1 MLKRKDLAK
10 EFSLIVQQEIKNHN
24 DQLLATN
31 IALNK
36 FNVKLDEFSC
46 SLSRELDQIKSD
58 IVSETKDRFRVFGTL
73 DSRFCVFRNNLCSK
87 VSTIQSTVNQIV
99 NDVAKLI
106 ITKLDKSAISKIEE
120 DIGNLGERIYQNFI
134 GVQNQISIDNKRFE
148 KKLIA
153 LEEKM
158 RSEFRESPDHTKNME
173 DHLLQKIEEHA
184 INNSCLVQE
193 VAACK
198 KTALV
203 TEKKYEYLQTRY
215 QRLKKKLEGE
225 S

>member
-24 DQLLATN
+24 DQILATN
-31 IALNK
+31 IAINK

-46 SLSRELDQIKSD
+46 SLSRELDQIKSNLTAESDDRKTTYRIFHKEICEQRDD
-58 IVSETKDRFRVFGTL
+58 IRNVDRITDEFIKSI
-73 DSRFCVFRNNLCSK
+73 D
-87 VSTIQSTVNQIV
+87 NQLEAL
-99 NDVAKLI
+99 N
-106 ITKLDKSAISKIEE
+106 ITKFDKSELHKIEE

-134 GVQNQISIDNKRFE
+134 GVQNQISIDNKRFQQ
-148 KKLIA
+148 KLIA

-158 RSEFRESPDHTKNME
+158 RAEFKESPDHTKNME